1 MNRAER
7 RRKDRQDNKDIN
19 QGGDMKSF
27 QMEVEL
33 IQPWSNFIMRTTLP
47 PEILDAMIRITDE
60 ILADKNKMNWGP
72 NLAGQIADEPL
83 IPHSILQREGI
94 YGFFLETVG
103 EYVKNAIRQQA
114 TSADYHKVKDIEW
127 MTKMMSMWII
137 SQKDNEYNPCHIHTD
152 CAVSSV
158 MYLKVPD
165 MLPSTKPERDDDGCI
180 VFIGSA
186 APENR
191 FTRQQLK
198 VKPSPGD
205 FLMFP
210 AHQLHS
216 VYPFRTEDGKG
227 ERRSVSY
234 NADFMSKQAFED
246 KNHPENRMAEAQAKS
261 SNKSNDPTV

>member
-7 RRKDRQDNKDIN
+7 RRKDRQDKKVIK
-19 QGGDMKSF
+19 QEGDTQTF
-27 QMEVEL
+27 QMEMEL
-33 IQPWSNFIMRTTLP
+33 LQPWSNFVMKTKLP
-47 PEILDAMIRITDE
+47 PLIFDAMIKITDE
-60 ILADKNKMNWGP
+60 ILDDQNRKNWGD

-94 YGFFLETVG
+94 YSFFLETVG
-103 EYVKNAIRQQA
+103 EYVRSAIKQQA
-114 TSADYHKVKDIEW
+114 TSMDYYKVENVEW

-137 SQKDNEYNPCHIHTD
+137 SQKDNEYNPAHIHTD
-152 CAVSSV
+152 CAISTV

-165 MLPSTKPERDDDGCI
+165 FLPSTKPQRDDDGCI

-198 VKPSPGD
+198 VKPVPGD
-205 FLMFP
+205 FFMFP
-210 AHQLHS
+210 AHQIHA
-216 VYPFRTEDGKG
+216 VYPFRTKDGKG

-234 NADFMSKQAFED
+234 NADFMSKQAYED
-246 KNHPENRMAEAQAKS
+246 ENHPENRMSSAHAKGM
-261 SNKSNDPTV
+261 KQSNDPAL